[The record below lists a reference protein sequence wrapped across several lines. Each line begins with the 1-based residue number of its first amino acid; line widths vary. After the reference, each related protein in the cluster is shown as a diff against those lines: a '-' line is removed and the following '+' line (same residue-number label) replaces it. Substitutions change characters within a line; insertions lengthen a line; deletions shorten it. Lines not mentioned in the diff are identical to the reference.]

1 MTKSGGFGSA
11 KAASAA
17 TAVGPF
23 LSTLC
28 MATTSCR
35 GARGWVLFM
44 PMAKRKI
51 SFYEC
56 VDGFG
61 NRVPEIDF
69 PGVLDIIEGL
79 DKNTG

>member
-1 MTKSGGFGSA
+1 
-11 KAASAA
+11 
-17 TAVGPF
+17 
-23 LSTLC
+23 
-28 MATTSCR
+28 
-35 GARGWVLFM
+35 
-44 PMAKRKI
+44 MAKRKI